1 MKLAGKR
8 FLTLLIWNNLDFW
21 SFYIKTDGHMTFWG
35 GSRTLEYWYLMSFN
49 SFPVFSKLGKMFL
62 ILFRYKGGQCRDNSL
77 CLRSFLVYVWLFIL
91 LKHTINSFPSHSKY
105 KLVLPLLL
113 RGPSQCPTLSA
124 PHITKTTEPSTWPL
138 SQGRSFDLWSI
149 AA

>member
-113 RGPSQCPTLSA
+113 RDPVNVPLCLPLTLPKLLNPPLGPFHKDVLSTCD
-124 PHITKTTEPSTWPL
+124 P
-138 SQGRSFDLWSI
+138 
-149 AA
+149 